1 MAGTVNKDAIT
12 REINGSID
20 GIMKAIELLPFW
32 EDLQTGFNVNV
43 SSPIG
48 YLLQVSKC
56 LGIMNEIKNFLGDF
70 LSFMLPGIE
79 LGVKG
84 VLLSNLTSALS
95 CTTSPIIPDNL
106 RQSYYR
112 ETFKVKSNVAN
123 NDGNYIWDKMK
134 NIKDA
139 EFIFSQKKEYGEGL
153 IININAIDYDGMLNI
168 SPFPQPKK
176 KNTFD
181 NSTLY
186 FGVNSGNTSP
196 YQLARASDFNAFL
209 WFVKNKGIFRK
220 PILINSYT
228 DLGELETDG
237 DNKGSSIFNYCHFTK
252 NIDSKYTGLTNG
264 TLFAYSGNPT
274 TMSVVSDVVVDDRT
288 NAVTSFKLYPICNY
302 DDNTNRLFYNSNK
315 PGIMWFANEPGVLRN
330 LLTTETNLAT
340 NINHGYDKGLFN
352 LYSDINGENFVLRI
366 LPKPFT
372 HYPIRTK
379 EIKEPITRVKKI
391 VFNAQGKS
399 PGKGNLIGN
408 KRYRFSV
415 NPKILGDG
423 SVSRSV
429 DSSGI
434 CTYDLLKHGDSGII
448 SDIKLIYDTNNGT
461 YKLEKKGTH
470 EEPTEQE
477 AAEILYE
484 TYGATTIY
492 EFNYDYIMGMKL
504 LNGKVIMTR
513 IMNMLMGLNVNLNLS
528 KEQIQAQKI
537 ITEVVKKVIESEEEY
552 NDCFFNFS
560 NDELNRLMEESD
572 LKRKNNVDFNDG
584 LVIPKNSAQEIMD
597 KLASLNSAVS
607 KVEEKNTF
615 IDTIE
620 IVTDAYSTGKDAEDK
635 YGIGVNLIEQICMQ
649 LVFEIVMGAL
659 LTPKISMLLQV
670 NNFLLGKNDKS
681 IHTIINLEDL
691 IKSLLNIII
700 PIVKEI
706 VKMFIEELF
715 RFVMDKMKVVLALFG
730 TALLKEYADL
740 YINLLT
746 TIIREC
752 GFKVGKNTN
761 LVGIDNVL
769 YADIDE
775 FPLQE
780 PNNNDC

>member
-20 GIMKAIELLPFW
+20 GIMKGIELLPFW

-168 SPFPQPKK
+168 SPFPQPKR

-228 DLGELETDG
+228 ELGELETDG
-237 DNKGSSIFNYCHFTK
+237 DSNTSSIFNYCNFVK
-252 NIDSKYTGLTNG
+252 NINPKYTGLTNG

-274 TMSVVSDVVVDDRT
+274 TMSVVSDVVVDNTT
-288 NAVTSFKLYPICNY
+288 NAVTSFNLYPISNY
-302 DDNTNRLFYNSNK
+302 DDNENRLFYNSNK

-340 NINHGYDKGLFN
+340 NINHEYDKGLFN

-391 VFNAQGKS
+391 VFNARGKS
-399 PGKGNLIGN
+399 PGKNLGK
-408 KRYRFSV
+408 KRCRFSV
-415 NPKILGDG
+415 NPVILADG
-423 SVSRSV
+423 SVSREV
-429 DSSGI
+429 DDYGI
-434 CTYDLLKHGDSGII
+434 CIYDLLRHDGSI
-448 SDIKLIYDTNNGT
+448 SNIKLIYDTNNGT
-461 YKLEKKGTH
+461 YKLEDGTTYK
-470 EEPTEQE
+470 EPTEKE
-477 AAEILYE
+477 SAEILYE

-584 LVIPKNSAQEIMD
+584 LVMPKNTAQEVMD
-597 KLASLNSAVS
+597 KLVSLNSAVS

-620 IVTDAYSTGKDAEDK
+620 IVTDAYSIGRDAEDK

-681 IHTIINLEDL
+681 VHTIINLEDL